1 MSDDELELDTLG
13 DRKTAL
19 FLIMSDTDTTFNFV
33 IAMLQSQ
40 LFNLL
45 CDKADDVYGGR
56 LPVHVRCLLDE
67 FANIGQIPNF
77 DKLIA
82 TIRSREISASIILQS
97 QSQLKTIYKDAAD
110 TIVGNCDTTLFLGGK
125 GKSTLKEISELLGK
139 ETIDSFNQSENR
151 GSQVSHD
158 LNYLKLGKD
167 ISSVVGDLETQL
179 ADWSVGALLGLW
191 FQSVFVGLCTQI
203 LSICI
208 FLVIYGR
215 MIEVYLVTSIGPI
228 PFATM
233 VNREWG
239 STGQNYLRSLLALGF
254 QVFLIMICV
263 GIYAVLVEG
272 ISTFGDNISA
282 AIWGCMGYTV
292 LLCYT
297 LFKTDSLVKSL
308 FGAH

>member
-1 MSDDELELDTLG
+1 M
-13 DRKTAL
+13 
-19 FLIMSDTDTTFNFV
+19 
-33 IAMLQSQ
+33 
-40 LFNLL
+40 
-45 CDKADDVYGGR
+45 
-56 LPVHVRCLLDE
+56 
-67 FANIGQIPNF
+67 
-77 DKLIA
+77 
-82 TIRSREISASIILQS
+82 QS

-110 TIVGNCDTTLFLGGK
+110 TIVGNCDSTLFLGGK
-125 GKSTLKEISELLGK
+125 EKSTLKEISELLGK
-139 ETIDSFNQSENR
+139 ETIDLYNQSENR
-151 GSQVSHD
+151 GSQVSHG
-158 LNYLKLGKD
+158 LNYQKLGKELIQLIIEKNNLHDFDTWIFFKWIFKTFCAVLIVTNTWNIVMAVFDVAQNVVSQSAGVIISDAGID
-167 ISSVVGDLETQL
+167 ISGVVSDLETQL

-239 STGQNYLRSLLALGF
+239 STGQNYLHSLLALGF
-254 QVFLIMICV
+254 QAFLIMICV

-272 ISTFGDNISA
+272 ISLSGDNISG

-297 LFKTDSLVKSL
+297 LFKTGSLAKSL

>member
-1 MSDDELELDTLG
+1 MYDYIFHIQ
-13 DRKTAL
+13 KFCA
-19 FLIMSDTDTTFNFV
+19 I
-33 IAMLQSQ
+33 
-40 LFNLL
+40 
-45 CDKADDVYGGR
+45 
-56 LPVHVRCLLDE
+56 
-67 FANIGQIPNF
+67 
-77 DKLIA
+77 
-82 TIRSREISASIILQS
+82 IILVEHTFDPFNWVGVLLLYWISWVCSTFFMQKNGIGFDPTPTFIIEPIFFKWIFKTFCAVLIVTNTWNIVMAVFDVAQNVVS
-97 QSQLKTIYKDAAD
+97 QSAGVIISDAG
-110 TIVGNCDTTLFLGGK
+110 I
-125 GKSTLKEISELLGK
+125 
-139 ETIDSFNQSENR
+139 
-151 GSQVSHD
+151 
-158 LNYLKLGKD
+158 D
-167 ISSVVGDLETQL
+167 ISGVVGDLETQL

-254 QVFLIMICV
+254 QAFLIMICV

-272 ISTFGDNISA
+272 ISTSGDNISA

-297 LFKTDSLVKSL
+297 LFKTGSLAKSL